1 MGIALRLIEEIGFEG
16 KIQLEETKRQVLNFE
31 TSLHSR

>member
-16 KIQLEETKRQVLNFE
+16 KSQLEKGNWQALKFG

>member
-1 MGIALRLIEEIGFEG
+1 MGITLRLIEEIGFEG
-16 KIQLEETKRQVLNFE
+16 KSQLERENWRAQKFG